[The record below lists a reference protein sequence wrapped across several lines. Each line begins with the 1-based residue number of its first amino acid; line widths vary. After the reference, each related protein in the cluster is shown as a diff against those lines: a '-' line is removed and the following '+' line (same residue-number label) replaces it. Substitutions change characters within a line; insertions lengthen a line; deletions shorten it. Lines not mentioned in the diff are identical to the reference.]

1 MKDAPKLE
9 LVNIPLHQLEEM
21 FEKLFSKYTLSKPTQ
36 PNLEF
41 SGRMNQKEAAK
52 FIGRSETTMVK
63 YKKAGLLPF
72 HEVPGTSLIIYYKTE
87 LVDFMRRTPE
97 LHKPSRK

>member
-9 LVNIPLHQLEEM
+9 LVTIPLHQLEEI
-21 FEKLFSKYTLSKPTQ
+21 FDKLLSKYAFSKTAE
-36 PNLEF
+36 PNIELN
-41 SGRMNQKEAAK
+41 GRMNQKEAAK

-87 LVDFMRRTPE
+87 LQEFMRRTPS
-97 LHKPSRK
+97 LHSPSRK